1 MQSNRQKIAR
11 LSKQA
16 IRRRQRAR
24 SSLPVLLWVIWTIA
38 VAATGYLSWH
48 ADMVAQRP
56 LNTLGLVIHCVMVGA
71 VGLVVLTKLQMW
83 LEPWRFFG
91 K

>member
-24 SSLPVLLWVIWTIA
+24 SSLPVLLWAIWSIA
-38 VAATGYLSWH
+38 VAATAYLSWH

-71 VGLVVLTKLQMW
+71 VGLVVLTRIEMW
-83 LEPWRFFG
+83 LEPWRFS
-91 K
+91 